1 MVMENKNKGISGE
14 SFVVSYLER
23 LGFAIVIRNFRKT
36 FGEID
41 IIARKDFLLVFVEV
55 KMRLSDSVDYGELI
69 GYSKRKKIIATAHA
83 FLMENQD
90 LYDDCVCRFDVAFV
104 TFVDA
109 NPRIS
114 YVKNAFFENE

>member
-1 MVMENKNKGISGE
+1 MVMENKNKGLSGE
-14 SFVVSYLER
+14 NVVACYLEG
-23 LGFAIVIRNFRKT
+23 LGFSIVIRNFRKI
-36 FGEID
+36 FGEVD
-41 IIARKDFLLVFVEV
+41 IIAHKDSLLVFVEV
-55 KMRLSDSVDYGELI
+55 KMRVSDSVDYGELI

-104 TFVDA
+104 TFIDA

>member
-1 MVMENKNKGISGE
+1 MENKNKGISGE